1 MHSSF
6 IHTFSR
12 QFVLFPLMTSVF
24 LLNGCSRFSM
34 QTDFVAGSTSSFDT
48 FLDDFFRAEV
58 SSNTINLHF
67 SLSHPENYG
76 ITETPITLGSLS
88 EEALAASHASLEN
101 TLAALAKYDRDALP
115 PSGQLTYDVL
125 QDYLKTELSASDLT
139 LYDEPLRPT
148 TGIQSQLPVLYEEYR
163 FRQPADVEDYLALLA
178 LTGDYFDQ
186 IIRFEQQK
194 AQAGL
199 FMSDYACNTLISQCN
214 AFTADPDQHYLI
226 QTFDHKID
234 AMSEL
239 MEEQKTLYKEK
250 NAALVREH
258 VLPAYTHLAA
268 ALTELLGS
276 GKNDMGLCYFADG
289 KDYYRYLVCHNTGSA
304 SDLPALQDRILEKRQ
319 NDLQQAAALLS
330 ENPQLKASQTT
341 VRLPAADPI
350 ATLNGLQ
357 EAMRAN
363 FPAPPET
370 TFTVSSI
377 DECMED
383 YMAPAFYIT
392 SPIDDYAQ
400 NSIFINA
407 STDTSS
413 LRYFTTL
420 AHEGFPG
427 HLYQT
432 VMSYE
437 AGLHP
442 VRFLLNY
449 PGYVEGWATYVEMI
463 SYHYAGLDDD
473 LASVLSLNQSALLSL
488 YASTDLGIHYDGWS
502 FSDTTAFWKDYGIT
516 DQTALREIYE
526 LIVEEPAHYLKYYV
540 GYMEF
545 VDLKEK
551 AQETYGSAYSDIAFH
566 KALLSIG
573 PAPFSIIETYLD
585 DYYLPDAAPQ

>member
-1 MHSSF
+1 
-6 IHTFSR
+6 
-12 QFVLFPLMTSVF
+12 MTSVF

-34 QTDFVAGSTSSFDT
+34 QTDFVAGSTSSFDA

-304 SDLPALQDRILEKRQ
+304 SDLPALQDRILENGKATCSRRQ
-319 NDLQQAAALLS
+319 H
-330 ENPQLKASQTT
+330 
-341 VRLPAADPI
+341 
-350 ATLNGLQ
+350 
-357 EAMRAN
+357 
-363 FPAPPET
+363 
-370 TFTVSSI
+370 SS
-377 DECMED
+377 
-383 YMAPAFYIT
+383 PKT
-392 SPIDDYAQ
+392 RS
-400 NSIFINA
+400 
-407 STDTSS
+407 
-413 LRYFTTL
+413 
-420 AHEGFPG
+420 
-427 HLYQT
+427 
-432 VMSYE
+432 
-437 AGLHP
+437 
-442 VRFLLNY
+442 
-449 PGYVEGWATYVEMI
+449 
-463 SYHYAGLDDD
+463 
-473 LASVLSLNQSALLSL
+473 
-488 YASTDLGIHYDGWS
+488 
-502 FSDTTAFWKDYGIT
+502 
-516 DQTALREIYE
+516 
-526 LIVEEPAHYLKYYV
+526 
-540 GYMEF
+540 
-545 VDLKEK
+545 
-551 AQETYGSAYSDIAFH
+551 
-566 KALLSIG
+566 
-573 PAPFSIIETYLD
+573 
-585 DYYLPDAAPQ
+585 

>member
-1 MHSSF
+1 MHPGINLDSTPLMRKNSAELLNNCTFSHIEYVNFPTQEFSPLPRFRGVCLHSSF

-34 QTDFVAGSTSSFDT
+34 QTDFVAGSTSSFDA

-125 QDYLKTELSASDLT
+125 QDYLKTEPSASDLT

-239 MEEQKTLYKEK
+239 TENQKTLYKEK

-276 GKNDMGLCYFADG
+276 GKNDMGLCF
-289 KDYYRYLVCHNTGSA
+289 
-304 SDLPALQDRILEKRQ
+304 
-319 NDLQQAAALLS
+319 
-330 ENPQLKASQTT
+330 
-341 VRLPAADPI
+341 
-350 ATLNGLQ
+350 
-357 EAMRAN
+357 
-363 FPAPPET
+363 F
-370 TFTVSSI
+370 
-377 DECMED
+377 
-383 YMAPAFYIT
+383 
-392 SPIDDYAQ
+392 
-400 NSIFINA
+400 
-407 STDTSS
+407 
-413 LRYFTTL
+413 
-420 AHEGFPG
+420 
-427 HLYQT
+427 
-432 VMSYE
+432 
-437 AGLHP
+437 
-442 VRFLLNY
+442 
-449 PGYVEGWATYVEMI
+449 
-463 SYHYAGLDDD
+463 
-473 LASVLSLNQSALLSL
+473 
-488 YASTDLGIHYDGWS
+488 
-502 FSDTTAFWKDYGIT
+502 
-516 DQTALREIYE
+516 
-526 LIVEEPAHYLKYYV
+526 
-540 GYMEF
+540 
-545 VDLKEK
+545 
-551 AQETYGSAYSDIAFH
+551 
-566 KALLSIG
+566 
-573 PAPFSIIETYLD
+573 APF
-585 DYYLPDAAPQ
+585 

>member
-1 MHSSF
+1 MLIFPTQEFSPLPRFRGVCLHSSF

-34 QTDFVAGSTSSFDT
+34 QTDFVAGSTSSFDA
-48 FLDDFFRAEV
+48 FLDDFFPGGGLLQHDQ
-58 SSNTINLHF
+58 SSFFTVPSGKLRHYRDSDHARQSLRSTLPHPMHLWRTRSRLWQNTTAMPF
-67 SLSHPENYG
+67 
-76 ITETPITLGSLS
+76 
-88 EEALAASHASLEN
+88 
-101 TLAALAKYDRDALP
+101 R

-163 FRQPADVEDYLALLA
+163 FRQPADVEDYLALLT

-199 FMSDYACNTLISQCN
+199 FMSDYACNTLISQCS

-304 SDLPALQDRILEKRQ
+304 SDLPALQDRILEKTAKR
-319 NDLQQAAALLS
+319 
-330 ENPQLKASQTT
+330 
-341 VRLPAADPI
+341 PAAGGSTPLRKPAVKKHPRRPSGFLPPI
-350 ATLNGLQ
+350 PLQ
-357 EAMRAN
+357 R
-363 FPAPPET
+363 
-370 TFTVSSI
+370 
-377 DECMED
+377 
-383 YMAPAFYIT
+383 
-392 SPIDDYAQ
+392 
-400 NSIFINA
+400 
-407 STDTSS
+407 
-413 LRYFTTL
+413 
-420 AHEGFPG
+420 
-427 HLYQT
+427 
-432 VMSYE
+432 
-437 AGLHP
+437 
-442 VRFLLNY
+442 
-449 PGYVEGWATYVEMI
+449 
-463 SYHYAGLDDD
+463 
-473 LASVLSLNQSALLSL
+473 
-488 YASTDLGIHYDGWS
+488 
-502 FSDTTAFWKDYGIT
+502 
-516 DQTALREIYE
+516 
-526 LIVEEPAHYLKYYV
+526 
-540 GYMEF
+540 
-545 VDLKEK
+545 
-551 AQETYGSAYSDIAFH
+551 
-566 KALLSIG
+566 
-573 PAPFSIIETYLD
+573 
-585 DYYLPDAAPQ
+585 

>member
-1 MHSSF
+1 
-6 IHTFSR
+6 
-12 QFVLFPLMTSVF
+12 
-24 LLNGCSRFSM
+24 
-34 QTDFVAGSTSSFDT
+34 
-48 FLDDFFRAEV
+48 
-58 SSNTINLHF
+58 
-67 SLSHPENYG
+67 
-76 ITETPITLGSLS
+76 
-88 EEALAASHASLEN
+88 
-101 TLAALAKYDRDALP
+101 
-115 PSGQLTYDVL
+115 
-125 QDYLKTELSASDLT
+125 
-139 LYDEPLRPT
+139 
-148 TGIQSQLPVLYEEYR
+148 
-163 FRQPADVEDYLALLA
+163 
-178 LTGDYFDQ
+178 
-186 IIRFEQQK
+186 
-194 AQAGL
+194 
-199 FMSDYACNTLISQCN
+199 MSDYACNTLISQCS

-319 NDLQQAAALLS
+319 SDLQQAAALLS

-473 LASVLSLNQSALLSL
+473 LASLLSLNQSALLSL

-502 FSDTTAFWKDYGIT
+502 FSDTTAFWKDFGIT

-585 DYYLPDAAPQ
+585 NYYLPDAAPQ

>member
-1 MHSSF
+1 
-6 IHTFSR
+6 
-12 QFVLFPLMTSVF
+12 MTSVF

-34 QTDFVAGSTSSFDT
+34 QTDSAAGSTSSFDA

-88 EEALAASHASLEN
+88 EEALAASRASLEN

-289 KDYYRYLVCHNTGSA
+289 KDYYRYLVCHNTGERFRSSGA
-304 SDLPALQDRILEKRQ
+304 AGPNLRKTAKR
-319 NDLQQAAALLS
+319 
-330 ENPQLKASQTT
+330 
-341 VRLPAADPI
+341 PAAGGSTPLRKPAVKSIPDDRP
-350 ATLNGLQ
+350 ASCRRSHCN
-357 EAMRAN
+357 AKRAAGGDARK
-363 FPAPPET
+363 FSCT
-370 TFTVSSI
+370 TRDHI
-377 DECMED
+377 YCK
-383 YMAPAFYIT
+383 FY
-392 SPIDDYAQ
+392 
-400 NSIFINA
+400 
-407 STDTSS
+407 
-413 LRYFTTL
+413 
-420 AHEGFPG
+420 
-427 HLYQT
+427 
-432 VMSYE
+432 
-437 AGLHP
+437 
-442 VRFLLNY
+442 
-449 PGYVEGWATYVEMI
+449 
-463 SYHYAGLDDD
+463 
-473 LASVLSLNQSALLSL
+473 
-488 YASTDLGIHYDGWS
+488 
-502 FSDTTAFWKDYGIT
+502 
-516 DQTALREIYE
+516 
-526 LIVEEPAHYLKYYV
+526 
-540 GYMEF
+540 
-545 VDLKEK
+545 
-551 AQETYGSAYSDIAFH
+551 
-566 KALLSIG
+566 
-573 PAPFSIIETYLD
+573 
-585 DYYLPDAAPQ
+585 

>member
-1 MHSSF
+1 M
-6 IHTFSR
+6 
-12 QFVLFPLMTSVF
+12 
-24 LLNGCSRFSM
+24 
-34 QTDFVAGSTSSFDT
+34 
-48 FLDDFFRAEV
+48 
-58 SSNTINLHF
+58 
-67 SLSHPENYG
+67 
-76 ITETPITLGSLS
+76 
-88 EEALAASHASLEN
+88 
-101 TLAALAKYDRDALP
+101 
-115 PSGQLTYDVL
+115 

-239 MEEQKTLYKEK
+239 TENQKTLYKEK
-250 NAALVREH
+250 CRSGAGTCASRLH
-258 VLPAYTHLAA
+258 HLAA

-276 GKNDMGLCYFADG
+276 GKTIWGSVTLQTERLLPLPGLPQHRERFRSSGAAG
-289 KDYYRYLVCHNTGSA
+289 P
-304 SDLPALQDRILEKRQ
+304 DLRKRQ
-319 NDLQQAAALLS
+319 SDLQQAAALLS

-400 NSIFINA
+400 NFILSMPPPTPPPCGISQRWRTRA
-407 STDTSS
+407 SPATFIRRRCPMKPDCIPC
-413 LRYFTTL
+413 
-420 AHEGFPG
+420 GFC
-427 HLYQT
+427 
-432 VMSYE
+432 
-437 AGLHP
+437 
-442 VRFLLNY
+442 
-449 PGYVEGWATYVEMI
+449 
-463 SYHYAGLDDD
+463 
-473 LASVLSLNQSALLSL
+473 
-488 YASTDLGIHYDGWS
+488 
-502 FSDTTAFWKDYGIT
+502 
-516 DQTALREIYE
+516 
-526 LIVEEPAHYLKYYV
+526 
-540 GYMEF
+540 
-545 VDLKEK
+545 
-551 AQETYGSAYSDIAFH
+551 
-566 KALLSIG
+566 
-573 PAPFSIIETYLD
+573 
-585 DYYLPDAAPQ
+585 